1 MRGANMWADLPFAV
15 ADAIEVNARNAF
27 FIARQRLVSVIEDTV
42 RIAIAKDGLR
52 RASQSS
58 A

>member
-1 MRGANMWADLPFAV
+1 MWADLPFAV